1 MCTVDAVHLIVSGNR
16 NLKETTIRTL
26 LRRLEHRGYLTHES
40 DRRAYVY
47 GAVERLVSWRL
58 ALCGKL
64 S

>member
-26 LRRLEHRGYLTHES
+26 LRRLEHQGYLTQES
-40 DRRAYVY
+40 DGRAYVY
-47 GAVERLVSWRL
+47 GAVERLVAWQL